1 MAGTDILEVG
11 GKGRGRST
19 PWKWGGVG
27 RKGEG
32 KGVGIE
38 MGGRRLGWVLPAVGG
53 GGREEGGR
61 EMEGRDGESKLY
73 LFLPRTKDII
83 TTASPINNLAPH
95 S

>member
-1 MAGTDILEVG
+1 MEVRRCGHEGGREGGGHRDGGTQAGVG
-11 GKGRGRST
+11 VTSCRGRG
-19 PWKWGGVG
+19 
-27 RKGEG
+27 E
-32 KGVGIE
+32 
-38 MGGRRLGWVLPAVGG
+38 G

-61 EMEGRDGESKLY
+61 EMEGRDGESKLC